1 MINERSV
8 LGVIAA
14 RGGSKGLPG
23 KNVADLAGKPLVA
36 WSVAAAHG
44 SRHLDRVILSSDD
57 ADIIAAA
64 REAGCEVPFVRP
76 ENLSGDEARIEDALI
91 HALDN
96 VAENFD
102 YLVLLQATSPFRQ
115 AEDIDAAIACCART
129 GAPAC
134 VTVVDSGKSPYWM
147 FQLGED
153 QRLAPVLPGGTKK
166 HRQQLPR
173 SYAPTGAVYV
183 AEVSWFREHMTF
195 YAAETVGQVMPPE
208 RSIDVDTP
216 LDLKLARALCSID
229 GDTMNGIGSVPQQI
243 CP

>member
-1 MINERSV
+1 MINENSV

-23 KNVADLAGKPLVA
+23 KNVADLAGKPMVA
-36 WSVAAAHG
+36 WSVAAARG
-44 SRHLDRVILSSDD
+44 SRYLDRVILSSDD
-57 ADIIAAA
+57 ADIMAAA
-64 REAGCEVPFVRP
+64 REAGCEIPFVRP
-76 ENLSGDEARIEDALI
+76 QHLSGDDARIEDALI
-91 HALDN
+91 HALDS
-96 VAENFD
+96 VAGSFD

-115 AEDIDAAIACCART
+115 AEDIDAAIACCAQT

-134 VTVVDSGKSPYWM
+134 VTVVAAGKSPYWM

-153 QRLAPVLPGGTKK
+153 KRLSPVLSGETRK

-173 SYAPTGAVYV
+173 AYAANGAVYV

-195 YAAETVGQVMPPE
+195 YAPETVGQVMPPE

-216 LDLKLARALCSID
+216 LDMKLARALYAIAD
-229 GDTMNGIGSVPQQI
+229 DATGRIGATP
-243 CP
+243 

>member
-1 MINERSV
+1 MIGERSI

-23 KNVADLAGKPLVA
+23 KNVADLAGKPMVA
-36 WSVAAAHG
+36 WSIGAARG
-44 SRHLDRVILSSDD
+44 SRYLDRVILSSDD

-64 REAGCEVPFVRP
+64 REVGCEVPFVRP

-96 VAENFD
+96 VEGRFD

-115 AEDIDAAIACCART
+115 AVDIDAAIACCART

-134 VTVVDSGKSPYWM
+134 VTIVDVGKSPYWM

-153 QRLAPVLPGGTKK
+153 QRLAPILPGGTKK

-173 SYAPTGAVYV
+173 AYAANGAVYV

-195 YAAETVGQVMPPE
+195 YTAETVGQGMPPE
-208 RSIDVDTP
+208 RSIDIDTP

-229 GDTMNGIGSVPQQI
+229 DDTIDRIGSAP
-243 CP
+243 